1 MNAHIAPAAL
11 SGNVPGALKAYP
23 QFVVWR
29 LVQRPGEP
37 KPAKLPFNPTTG
49 QAASTTDPA
58 TWSDYASAIMALASG
73 QYAGVGWVF
82 TDADPFF
89 LLDLDGCR
97 DATTGELSPEAQ
109 AICSQFNGAAWELS
123 QSQEGLHIFGRCDK
137 QALANF
143 RNRWGGWLECY
154 RTQRFVAFGPG
165 GIQGNIDLDWTNVL
179 ACLIPYR
186 PASETEVT
194 PEAAERD
201 PRWNGPED
209 DEELLRRFLAS
220 TGGTKAK
227 LQASPTNLQLWE
239 AHAGALAQYFPST
252 TGKPFDHSSADQ
264 ALANVLAFW
273 TGRDYARII
282 RLFGQSAL
290 GRREKW
296 TARASYRNATV
307 NSAIRSCRTVYTGN
321 DRERRSRQIEEN
333 RKIGSDIGADIHTRV
348 MTVDDML
355 SDLWFVRHSKSGG
368 AIADSKTLNVLPF
381 ATAQREYSASR
392 YEVAT
397 NTIDPKTGDFKKRYL
412 PVFNQWEQS
421 PARKSVDVVTWKP
434 NGPIICEAPESQ
446 GIGFNTWRG
455 FQPYRLPD
463 NAQSLVEVWNE
474 HLAYLVPIEAE
485 RVRFEQWLAH
495 ILQRPEE
502 LPQSAYLFIT
512 EETGIGRNWLS
523 SVLVRVLRGYVA
535 AGIDIQEMLDG
546 TFNGRLSRKLLAVV
560 DEAKAGMQGYSRWS
574 HSEKLKAMINPE
586 MRRINEKHGLEY
598 VEWNCCRWL
607 FFSNNWDALPF
618 DASDRRFNVIANP
631 TRRQSPEYYERIYG
645 QIANPAFVAAV
656 RNRLELLDVTAFK
669 PGAIPDMNEAK
680 RKALSAMASDL
691 DNLLAAFKDEWP
703 GPLAERSDIISYLQ
717 VSIAKLPGEKTINKL
732 IEQAGMKLVERISI
746 GTNKYR
752 FVVVR
757 DYSAQQVETNPQ
769 WAYAEAVNA
778 RGKYSFRQG

>member
-1 MNAHIAPAAL
+1 MRDGSSVRLPPEL
-11 SGNVPGALKAYP
+11 LPYR

-29 LVQRPGEP
+29 LEQKPGSP
-37 KPAKLPFNPTTG
+37 KPAKMPYSANGGRADTTN
-49 QAASTTDPA
+49 PA
-58 TWSDYASAIMALASG
+58 TWSDYPTAVRALASG
-73 QYAGVGWVF
+73 QYAGIGFVF
-82 TDADPFF
+82 AENDPFF
-89 LLDLDGCR
+89 VIDLDGCR
-97 DATTGELSPEAQ
+97 DATTGELSAEAA
-109 AICSQFNGAAWELS
+109 AITRMFPNAAWELS
-123 QSQEGLHIFGRCDK
+123 QSGEGIHIFGRCDK
-137 QALANF
+137 VALGGF
-143 RNRWGGWLECY
+143 RNKWAGWCEFY
-154 RTQRFVAFGPG
+154 RTKRFVAFGPG
-165 GIQGNIDLDWTNVL
+165 GIQGNIDIDWTNQL
-179 ACLIPYR
+179 AILV
-186 PASETEVT
+186 PARGVGEQDASQ
-194 PEAAERD
+194 EAVERD
-201 PRWNGPED
+201 PRWIGPDD

-239 AHAGALAQYFPST
+239 AHAAALAQYFPSA

-273 TGRDYARII
+273 TGRDYGRII
-282 RLFGQSAL
+282 RLFGRSAL

-296 TARASYRNATV
+296 TRRAAYRNSTV
-307 NSAIRSCRTVYTGN
+307 NAAVRSCQTVYGGN
-321 DRERRSRQIEEN
+321 GQERRSRQVQEN
-333 RKIGSDIGADIHTRV
+333 VRIGSDIGADIHTRV
-348 MTVDDML
+348 MTLEDML
-355 SDLWFVRHSKSGG
+355 QDLWFIRHSKSGG
-368 AIADSKTLNVLPF
+368 AIADSRTLNVLPF

-392 YEVAT
+392 YEVAAS
-397 NTIDPKTGDFKKRYL
+397 TIDPKTGDFKKRYL

-421 PARKSVDVVTWKP
+421 PSRKSVDVITWKP
-434 NGPIICEAPESQ
+434 NGAVICEAPESQ
-446 GIGFNTWRG
+446 GAGFNTWRG

-463 NAQSLVEVWNE
+463 GSQSLVEVWSE
-474 HLAYLVPIEAE
+474 HLAYLIPIEAE

-495 ILQRPEE
+495 IVQRPEE

-560 DEAKAGMQGYSRWS
+560 DEAKAGMQGYGRWS
-574 HSEKLKAMINPE
+574 HSEKLKSMINPE
-586 MRRINEKHGLEY
+586 MRRINEKHGLEF

-618 DASDRRFNVIANP
+618 DASDRRFNVVANP
-631 TRRQSPEYYERIYG
+631 THRQSPDYYERIYS
-645 QIANPAFVAAV
+645 QIANPDFISAV
-656 RNRLELLDVTAFK
+656 RKRLELLDISGFK

-680 RKALSAMASDL
+680 RKALGAMASDL
-691 DNLLAAFKDEWP
+691 DNLLAAFRDEWP
-703 GPLAERSDIISYLQ
+703 GPLAERSDVINYLH

-746 GTNKYR
+746 GPNKYR

-757 DYSAQQVETNPQ
+757 DYTAQQIETNPQ

-778 RGKYSFRQG
+778 RGKYGFRQG